1 MKIMMK
7 YPTCLLMCGIA
18 LSVVSCV
25 PPSPPVEIQA
35 AVPTEDPFMIYGKSQ
50 AYSGSV
56 GSRAAIFTLTWAEDG
71 NIAGSYYHPGD
82 GVVFQLK
89 GKNTS
94 DGQLVLTEFANG
106 TQSAILTLSKS
117 VSQCFITWTGKMHN
131 TDGGVIP
138 VTFSRRL

>member
-1 MKIMMK
+1 MK
-7 YPTCLLMCGIA
+7 YPACLLMCGIA

-35 AVPTEDPFMIYGKSQ
+35 AVPTDDPFMIYGKSQ

-71 NIAGSYYHPGD
+71 NVAGRYYHPGD

-117 VSQCFITWTGKMHN
+117 VSQRFITWTGKMHN

>member
-1 MKIMMK
+1 MIKF
-7 YPTCLLMCGIA
+7 PACLLMCGIA

-25 PPSPPVEIQA
+25 HPSAPAETQA
-35 AVPTEDPFMIYGKSQ
+35 AIPTEDPFMIYGKSQ

-56 GSRAAIFTLTWAEDG
+56 GARAAIFTLTWAEDG
-71 NIAGSYYHPGD
+71 NVAGRYYHLGD

-89 GKNTS
+89 GKNTT

-117 VSQCFITWTGKMHN
+117 VSQRLITWTGEMHN
-131 TDGGVIP
+131 TDGRVLA
-138 VTFSRRL
+138 VTFSRTL

>member
-1 MKIMMK
+1 MKVMMK

-25 PPSPPVEIQA
+25 PPSAPAETQA

-71 NIAGSYYHPGD
+71 NVAGSYYHPGD